1 MELIHRGFDEKFYSD
16 AKKFYPD
23 DYVKGKINFLHAGDV
38 VKGIRETKF
47 FVEAMDVL
55 RDKYRDK
62 FEKINLNFFGNVNDE
77 EQLNL
82 IASRN
87 YINFKPRVSYMKVV
101 NLIVNAEV
109 LIIFGNKEFKQIP
122 AKIYDY
128 MGSCGY
134 ILVVL
139 ESFEDPMYDLVKNLD
154 GILCCLNNCD
164 DILKNI
170 LHIIDDF
177 DLDKKFFRN
186 NFNGDVILKKLN
198 KVFQN

>member
-1 MELIHRGFDEKFYSD
+1 
-16 AKKFYPD
+16 
-23 DYVKGKINFLHAGDV
+23 
-38 VKGIRETKF
+38 
-47 FVEAMDVL
+47 
-55 RDKYRDK
+55 
-62 FEKINLNFFGNVNDE
+62 
-77 EQLNL
+77 
-82 IASRN
+82 
-87 YINFKPRVSYMKVV
+87 
-101 NLIVNAEV
+101 
-109 LIIFGNKEFKQIP
+109 
-122 AKIYDY
+122 

>member
-1 MELIHRGFDEKFYSD
+1 M
-16 AKKFYPD
+16 
-23 DYVKGKINFLHAGDV
+23 HAGDV

-109 LIIFGNKEFKQIP
+109 LIIFDNKEFKQIP